1 MKRREIALRLPMTA
15 DEIRLVRAL
24 AGCPLRSGS
33 ADERFCSDLAA
44 ITRRQKS
51 VRLTEGQ
58 SAYLWRIAY
67 RYVAV
72 LPRRSPGSWRLGR
85 RPVRIRRPPARNERR
100 NLGGRRIC
108 RLSGEGEVTRSLGS
122 SPSAASVMGLS

>member
-33 ADERFCSDLAA
+33 ADEGFCSDLAA

-67 RYVAV
+67 RYVAA
-72 LPRRSPGSWRLGR
+72 LPPEIFGIVAARQAAGSD
-85 RPVRIRRPPARNERR
+85 PPPARPE
-100 NLGGRRIC
+100 
-108 RLSGEGEVTRSLGS
+108 
-122 SPSAASVMGLS
+122 

>member
-24 AGCPLRSGS
+24 ADCPLRSGS

-44 ITRRQKS
+44 VTRRQKS

-67 RYVAV
+67 RYVAA
-72 LPRRSPGSWRLGR
+72 LPPEIFGIVEARQAAGSD
-85 RPVRIRRPPARNERR
+85 PQPARPE
-100 NLGGRRIC
+100 
-108 RLSGEGEVTRSLGS
+108 
-122 SPSAASVMGLS
+122 